1 MRKGEGDMVKRA
13 ALPLGTEQKKSR
25 RQAAD
30 ELRARIFDA
39 VEAYWYTHGR
49 PPTIREIGAAVN
61 ITATSHVAHH
71 VDALVLQGRLRQ
83 EPGVRGI
90 FLARPFGLPVKGT
103 IAAGVPLERFDEGEQ
118 ELLEF
123 GELMGMPSGF
133 PVGAPFLLKDVYALR
148 VRGQSMIED
157 GILNGDYV
165 LIASTPTVPNGTIAV
180 ALHRAATG
188 DRDAATLKRIF
199 VQDDGVLLQPANAAF
214 APLHIS
220 REEWDDKWEVQGKV
234 VAVYRRYSV

>member
-1 MRKGEGDMVKRA
+1 MAKRA
-13 ALPLGTEQKKSR
+13 ALPSRAGQKKSR
-25 RQAAD
+25 RQKGD
-30 ELRARIFDA
+30 ERRERIFDA

-49 PPTIREIGAAVN
+49 PPTIREVGVAVGIAAP
-61 ITATSHVAHH
+61 SLVAHH
-71 VDALVLQGRLRQ
+71 IDALVLQGRLRQ

-90 FLARPFGLPVKGT
+90 FLVRPFGLPVEGT
-103 IAAGVPLERFDEGEQ
+103 IAAGVPLDHFDDSEK

-123 GELMGMPSGF
+123 GEVMSAPLGIAL
-133 PVGAPFLLKDVYALR
+133 GAYLLKEIYALR

-157 GILNGDYV
+157 GILDGDYV
-165 LIASTPTVPNGTIAV
+165 LIARNAPVINGAIAV
-180 ALHRAATG
+180 ALHRTG
-188 DRDAATLKRIF
+188 DGDREAATLKRIF

-220 REEWDDKWEVQGKV
+220 KDEWKGEWEVQGKV

>member
-1 MRKGEGDMVKRA
+1 MVKRTS
-13 ALPLGTEQKKSR
+13 LPSRAGQKKSR
-25 RQAAD
+25 RQKAD

-39 VEAYWYTHGR
+39 VEAYWQTHGR
-49 PPTIREIGAAVN
+49 PPTIREIGVAVGIAAP
-61 ITATSHVAHH
+61 SHVAHH

-90 FLARPFGLPVKGT
+90 FLARPFGLPVEGN
-103 IAAGVPLERFDEGEQ
+103 IAAGVPLDLFDAGEQ

-123 GELMGMPSGF
+123 GEMMSAPLGIA
-133 PVGAPFLLKDVYALR
+133 VGAYLLKEIYALR

-157 GILNGDYV
+157 GILDGDYV
-165 LIASTPTVPNGTIAV
+165 LIDRNAPLMTGAIAV
-180 ALHRAATG
+180 ALKRAGDG
-188 DRDAATLKRIF
+188 DRGAATLKRIF

-220 REEWDDKWEVQGKV
+220 KEEWEGEWEVQGKV

>member
-1 MRKGEGDMVKRA
+1 MAKRA
-13 ALPLGTEQKKSR
+13 ALPSKAGQKKSW
-25 RQAAD
+25 RQKAE

-39 VEAYWYTHGR
+39 VEAHWYTHGR

-61 ITATSHVAHH
+61 ITAPSHVAHH

-90 FLARPFGLPVKGT
+90 FLAQPFGLPVEGT
-103 IAAGVPLERFDEGEQ
+103 IAAGVPLEHFDAGEK

-123 GELMGMPSGF
+123 GELMSAPLGF
-133 PVGAPFLLKDVYALR
+133 PVGAPPLKDLYALR

-157 GILNGDYV
+157 GILDGDYV
-165 LIASTPTVPNGTIAV
+165 LIARNAPIINGAIAV
-180 ALHRAATG
+180 ALHRTAAG
-188 DRDAATLKRIF
+188 ESGAATLKRVL

-220 REEWDDKWEVQGKV
+220 KEEWNREWEVQGKV
-234 VAVYRRYSV
+234 VAVYRRYPA